1 MKVLVVDDSYT
12 VRQVTSRLLKR
23 HQFEPYQAK
32 DGQDALQAMEEN
44 LPDIVLL
51 DIEMPKMDG
60 FEVLEKMRASTKYKA
75 IPVIMITSR
84 SGEKHRLRAVQ
95 NGANAYLTKPYLED
109 DLLMLLRRF
118 QHAGNHENTTE

>member
-1 MKVLVVDDSYT
+1 
-12 VRQVTSRLLKR
+12 
-23 HQFEPYQAK
+23 
-32 DGQDALQAMEEN
+32 MEEE

-60 FEVLEKMRASTKYKA
+60 FEVLEKMRASEKLKL

-95 NGANAYLTKPYLED
+95 AGANAYLTKPYLEE
-109 DLLMLLRRF
+109 DLLMLIRRF
-118 QHAGNHENTTE
+118 VRGGEHG